1 MSSDRYEIQKKI
13 GEGGAGSVY
22 LAVDTRLDRE
32 VAIKRLMSEEDGK
45 WTQSTVDMMLKEARL
60 LSSIDHPNIV
70 TIYDADVDQDG
81 PYVVMEL
88 LQGRNMDEL
97 IAENPMTAADFKAF
111 ATHCLDALTAAHS
124 INVIHRDI
132 KPNNIVLKWL
142 PNGKFQAKLL
152 DFGMAKLS
160 QVPTKQTVDHG
171 GSVMGSIYFMAPEQF
186 ERIELDARTDI
197 YALGA
202 VFYYTLT
209 GAYPFSGETAAE
221 VMAAHLTH
229 RVQPIAE
236 LRPDLPEWVCN
247 WIMWLI
253 NREMQHR
260 PESAQVAL
268 DYFQAN
274 DDEIPLR
281 SDSSGKNIEKS
292 TGVIQVGQISTATLA
307 PQQPDT
313 QASIA
318 KPTLLTAS
326 GSLSKASNINVSVP
340 QENITKPQDIKATA
354 STPPS
359 KLNTSSSP
367 GVKLIT
373 GEQPVAKQT
382 SPNATTAT
390 GANTSPNGVKLV
402 TGAQP
407 ALSKSDT
414 LPEKGKMASKSANNK
429 ATTKDAASK
438 QKEQV
443 KEEKPPKKKTNFIP
457 LIIISILAILAGLW
471 IAFTQLSKNKVI
483 GQYNALITQADG
495 DSPEPAVTSKPDLE
509 FLLEKLYGANTKF
522 DSGAILRRLLI
533 AESDGTYDLGD
544 EIATFATQE
553 GTLISDQI
561 RSSLF
566 NTIPNKKSELSV
578 TTLINY
584 IKSSENSELVV
595 DAIRASKGG
604 ATFAHLDFFTNLILK
619 TRIAKARQAAEHV
632 AGHIIKNTKQRATV
646 SKVITNAIANADNN
660 VTKASITRLIGS
672 LGGEEAS
679 VIITNALNS
688 GNPDAVI
695 PALGAIKE
703 WKDDTMLNATIDFWN
718 TSPDEKVRK
727 TAFETLYSL
736 MTRFHIKQS
745 SNKTQGLWENI
756 ADSTQSRNEKLLV
769 INAMAT
775 GNKPYSK
782 AIIEQFSND
791 SDQTVS
797 KRALK
802 ALEYLDGK
810 NENNDETEEEK

>member
-70 TIYDADVDQDG
+70 TIYDADVDEDG

-97 IAENPMTAADFKAF
+97 IAENPMTAADFKSF
-111 ATHCLDALTAAHS
+111 ASHCLDALTAAHS

-209 GAYPFSGETAAE
+209 GTYPFTGETPAE

-236 LRPDLPEWVCN
+236 LRPDLPEWACN

-281 SDSSGKNIEKS
+281 SSSSDKNIEKS
-292 TGVIQVGQISTATLA
+292 TGVIQVGQVSAATLT

-313 QASIA
+313 PAGIA

-359 KLNTSSSP
+359 MLNTGTSP
-367 GVKLIT
+367 GVKLVT
-373 GEQPVAKQT
+373 GEQPVSKQT
-382 SPNATTAT
+382 SPNTTAT
-390 GANTSPNGVKLV
+390 TETNTSPTGVKLV

-407 ALSKSDT
+407 ALSQSDT
-414 LPEKGKMASKSANNK
+414 LPEKSKTALNNVQKKTTAKETASKE
-429 ATTKDAASK
+429 
-438 QKEQV
+438 KEQAN
-443 KEEKPPKKKTNFIP
+443 EKSPPKKKANFIP
-457 LIIISILAILAGLW
+457 LIIISVLAVLAGLW
-471 IAFTQLSKNKVI
+471 IAFTQLAKNKVI

-495 DSPEPAVTSKPDLE
+495 DSPELTVTSKPDLD
-509 FLLEKLYGANTKF
+509 FLLEKLHGANTKF
-522 DSGAILRRLLI
+522 DSSNILRRLLF
-533 AESDGTYDLGD
+533 AETDGTYDIGN

-553 GTLISDQI
+553 GTLISDET
-561 RSSLF
+561 RSSLLSIVATK
-566 NTIPNKKSELSV
+566 NSEPSV
-578 TTLINY
+578 TTLIDY
-584 IKSSENSELVV
+584 IKSSDNSELIV
-595 DAIRASKGG
+595 DSIRASKGG
-604 ATFAHLDFFTNLILK
+604 ATFTHLDFFTNLILN

-632 AGHIIKNTKQRATV
+632 AGHIIKNTKQRVTV
-646 SKVITNAIANADNN
+646 SKVITDAIANADNS

-679 VIITNALNS
+679 AIITDALNS

-703 WKDDTMLNATIDFWN
+703 WKDDTMLNTTIDFWN
-718 TSPDEKVRK
+718 TSPDEVIRK
-727 TAFETLYSL
+727 TAFDTLYSL

-745 SNKTQGLWENI
+745 SEKTQELWENI
-756 ADSTQSRNEKLLV
+756 ADSTQSANEKLLV

-775 GNKPYSK
+775 TNKPYSQT
-782 AIIEQFSND
+782 IIEQFTND

-797 KRALK
+797 KRAAK
-802 ALEYLDGK
+802 ALEYLVGK
-810 NENNDETEEEK
+810 NEKKDETEDKK